1 MEILLIVLVTIL
13 IIFFFVFKD
22 RFTDIQLTQEQQK
35 YFNKYLQPLFDV
47 ITNVI
52 NNKDYKILIEN
63 VPGINNLELTSD
75 QKHVEQIINKG
86 DTSKLKNH
94 DFSKVL
100 ELIKNTIPVIDLL
113 IIYASESGIYTKI
126 RLQAFRTYYLVM
138 KNNNNLIINY
148 FGK

>member
-86 DTSKLKNH
+86 DTSKLH
-94 DFSKVL
+94 QDFSKVI
-100 ELIKNTIPVIDLL
+100 ELIKGTIPVIDQL

-126 RLQAFRTYYLVM
+126 RLQALRTYYLVM